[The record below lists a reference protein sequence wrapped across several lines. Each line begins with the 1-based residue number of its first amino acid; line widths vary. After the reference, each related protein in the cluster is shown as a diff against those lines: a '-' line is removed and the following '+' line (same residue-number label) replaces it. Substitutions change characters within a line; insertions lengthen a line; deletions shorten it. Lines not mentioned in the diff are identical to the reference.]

1 LCSTKEIRD
10 LPRNLSNNTIDM
22 EENVIV
28 KTVKVGANPPRKNN
42 NNNNNKVRDRNE
54 NTRRTCSPVK
64 TKECLLV

>member
-1 LCSTKEIRD
+1 
-10 LPRNLSNNTIDM
+10 M

>member
-42 NNNNNKVRDRNE
+42 NNNKVRDRNE